1 MELPGGNKTRKERGR
16 RKKEGEKRGKK
27 EIGEGEKK
35 KKGNG
40 DGSNEFCDRI
50 REESA

>member
-1 MELPGGNKTRKERGR
+1 MELPGGNKTRKRG
-16 RKKEGEKRGKK
+16 RKKEGEKRDEKVG
-27 EIGEGEKK
+27 GKK

-50 REESA
+50 REGSA